1 MSMLEFTRCVER
13 CVLGVARASIRRP
26 VFVVKVTIH
35 QIHVTGMTKSK
46 VNRPTYLS
54 DDLCKESE
62 HIEQT
67 RINNSVKSVVA
78 GMGNADKTSKRA
90 TTKRTIE
97 LTPRTL
103 CKTEQFNCQFRDFL
117 SYCVSK

>member
-1 MSMLEFTRCVER
+1 MTIGQDYKQQSCHPSYVSMLEVTRCVER

-26 VFVVKVTIH
+26 IFAVKVTIH

-67 RINNSVKSVVA
+67 RINNSVKSV
-78 GMGNADKTSKRA
+78 GNADKTSKRA
-90 TTKRTIE
+90 ITKRTRIE

-103 CKTEQFNCQFRDFL
+103 
-117 SYCVSK
+117 